1 MDAGES
7 AGVNAGVSSARMV
20 LVDRDGTI
28 DRCSRGEYILEPEGL
43 ELLPNAGRGLRALQD
58 AGLRLAVVTNQAAVG
73 RGWIDDAR
81 LDAIHE
87 RMLALLEDHGV
98 RSIEGVLVCPHRPED
113 GCGCRKPRTGLA
125 LRAADELGFDPDV
138 AFVVGDRASDVAMGH
153 GIGAT
158 TVLVRSGQA
167 DGDDFPQPPDHVT
180 DDLLGAAAII
190 TGLVRREEAP

>member
-1 MDAGES
+1 
-7 AGVNAGVSSARMV
+7 VNAPRMV

-28 DRCSRGEYILEPEGL
+28 DRCARGEYILEPERI
-43 ELLPNAGRGLRALQD
+43 ELLPNAGPGLRAMQD

-73 RGWIDDAR
+73 RGWIDHAK

-87 RMLALLEDHGV
+87 RMLALLEEHGV
-98 RSIEGVLVCPHRPED
+98 RSIERVLVCAHRPED

-125 LRAADELGFDPDV
+125 LRAADELGFDPEM

-153 GIGAT
+153 EIGAA

-190 TGLVRREEAP
+190 AALVRREEAS